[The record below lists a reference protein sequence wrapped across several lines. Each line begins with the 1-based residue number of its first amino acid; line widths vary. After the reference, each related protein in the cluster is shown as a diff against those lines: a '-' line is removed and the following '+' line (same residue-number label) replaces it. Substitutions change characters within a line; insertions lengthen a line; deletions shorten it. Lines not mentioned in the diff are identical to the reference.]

1 VRRFHCFLREKKSKT
16 AFGEKREINIQF
28 NATHKLKIEKQY
40 RKQSQKMLSNLNQQ
54 PIDGLNGITNK
65 FHNVNSHS
73 TKNNALEF
81 SIYRPDVDFSVNYEP
96 VGEKKVSRIVNDA
109 KDASAAPKNGENG
122 RRVVVTMS
130 SYDPTSL
137 HNYSKVPQDLTFEGS
152 DSNNNKNT
160 NGVLSDQEDGQR
172 DDNNNPSNKV
182 DDKKPEHH
190 VSHLLHEDCRV
201 VEPASTSFFLCF
213 RCVGR

>member
-1 VRRFHCFLREKKSKT
+1 
-16 AFGEKREINIQF
+16 
-28 NATHKLKIEKQY
+28 
-40 RKQSQKMLSNLNQQ
+40 MLSNLNQQ

-73 TKNNALEF
+73 TKNDALEF

-96 VGEKKVSRIVNDA
+96 VGEKKVSRLANDA

-122 RRVVVTMS
+122 RRIVVTMS

-137 HNYSKVPQDLTFEGS
+137 HNYSKVPQDAAFETS
-152 DSNNNKNT
+152 DNNNNKNV
-160 NGVLSDQEDGQR
+160 NGALSDQEDGQR

-190 VSHLLHEDCRV
+190 VSHH
-201 VEPASTSFFLCF
+201 PAGHWAFGPQPQFLSLSQVRRPMNAFLIFCK
-213 RCVGR
+213 RHRALVREKYPNLENRWVTNPTDPSAQA